1 MMPKIA
7 ASGLAAAFA
16 CAWGCTSTPLP
27 PEVSPEELDRSVAEV
42 AATSVGNYVK
52 QRARVL
58 DIEYALTTSSAKRCA
73 PHRPQ
78 AGVLLFHPGTFA
90 DDSIREAASRGHALG
105 EHLSVVHVVP
115 GGSFDLAGIQPG
127 DELLE
132 IDRKKIRTE
141 DDFSDLLLETSERSS
156 IQILVQREKERLELP
171 VQLVHGCPVK
181 FILSHDRDYRIVT
194 GQGSKLLIYV
204 PEGVTSFVA
213 DDDTLGMVL
222 AHQFAHVLFDDPTKS
237 WREQERRADR
247 YGLLLAAAA
256 GFDVSGAVKY
266 WEAVAVEYPWLIGEA
281 LSASGPLWKGFGDHS
296 HYGLGSRIAGIR
308 ATVREIAARQ
318 TANVN
323 LRISPRPGK

>member
-7 ASGLAAAFA
+7 ASGIATALA
-16 CAWGCTSTPLP
+16 CAWGCTSAPLP

-58 DIEYALTTSSAKRCA
+58 DIEYALTTGSAKRCA
-73 PHRPQ
+73 PLRPQ

-90 DDSIREAASRGHALG
+90 DDSIRAAANRNHALG

-115 GGSFDLAGIQPG
+115 GSSFDLAGIRPG

-132 IDRKKIRTE
+132 IDRKTIRTE
-141 DDFSDLLLETSERSS
+141 SEFSDLLLETSERSS
-156 IQILVQREKERLELP
+156 LQILVLRGEAQLELP
-171 VQLVHGCPVK
+171 VQLAHGCPVK
-181 FILSHDRDYRIVT
+181 FILSHDHDYRIVT

-222 AHQFAHVLFDDPTKS
+222 AHQFAHVLFDDPEKT
-237 WREQERRADR
+237 WQEQELRADR
-247 YGLLLAAAA
+247 YGLHLAATA

-281 LSASGPLWKGFGDHS
+281 LSASGPLWKGFGEHP
-296 HYGLGSRIAGIR
+296 HYGLGRRVAGIR

-318 TANVN
+318 TANVSSG
-323 LRISPRPGK
+323 ISPPPGN